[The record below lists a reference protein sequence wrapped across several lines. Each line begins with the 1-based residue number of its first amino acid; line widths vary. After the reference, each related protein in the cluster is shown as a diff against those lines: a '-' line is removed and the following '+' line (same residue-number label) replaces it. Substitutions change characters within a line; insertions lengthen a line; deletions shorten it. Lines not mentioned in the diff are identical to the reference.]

1 MSYENLDEEYKNKI
15 KDLKAEF
22 SADGPISKTR
32 NNRTAEKGTGIDPKS
47 LKAEHNIVR
56 LNKINGKKSLYLS
69 PGHVTKII
77 GVNLKESS
85 EILDYLFKH
94 QIKSEFIYSFEWE
107 PNCMAIWNN
116 HAVLHNPVND
126 FDEHRV
132 MYRITIQ

>member
-1 MSYENLDEEYKNKI
+1 M
-15 KDLKAEF
+15 
-22 SADGPISKTR
+22 
-32 NNRTAEKGTGIDPKS
+32 
-47 LKAEHNIVR
+47 
-56 LNKINGKKSLYLS
+56 S